1 LLDHVKKNFIINE
14 KNIYIP
20 NKFLNYKN
28 FKILQSKKLYNL
40 ICIKQTFKLL
50 KIKTTTNKNFKL
62 SQLLANKIIQKT
74 KNLNRSFRF
83 RKFFKKFLFYK
94 GIIYL
99 KLLN

>member
-1 LLDHVKKNFIINE
+1 MLDHVKKNFITNE

-40 ICIKQTFKLL
+40 ICIKQTLKLL
-50 KIKTTTNKNFKL
+50 KMKISNNKNFKL
-62 SQLLANKIIQKT
+62 SQLLTNKIRQKT
-74 KNLNRSFRF
+74 KNLNRTFKF
-83 RKFFKKFLFYK
+83 RKFFKKFIFYR

-99 KLLN
+99 N